1 MAGCVAIAGAAPVTS
16 YFTIIIDGKTKN
28 IELRVGAES
37 LIKSSGLHSST
48 GVYASGGPFSGDGAG
63 GRIIGRGK
71 CTLPPNSSI
80 SAFRN
85 TSLDF
90 VAGIIFEYESSRKR
104 NSKLVIKT
112 DELRKDGSYVAVI
125 EQTMLGYHH

>member
-1 MAGCVAIAGAAPVTS
+1 MA
-16 YFTIIIDGKTKN
+16 
-28 IELRVGAES
+28 
-37 LIKSSGLHSST
+37 
-48 GVYASGGPFSGDGAG
+48 
-63 GRIIGRGK
+63 RGK

-90 VAGIIFEYESSRKR
+90 VAGIIFEYETSRKR